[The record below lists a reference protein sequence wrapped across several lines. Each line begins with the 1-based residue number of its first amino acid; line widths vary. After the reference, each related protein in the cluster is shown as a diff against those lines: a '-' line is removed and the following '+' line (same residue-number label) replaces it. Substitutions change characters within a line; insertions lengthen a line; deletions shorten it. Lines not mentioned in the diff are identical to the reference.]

1 MKKKIMIEMPLI
13 EKDLFLPT
21 NNLTENKATEKKVIL
36 GQSFMSTSWKK
47 RKQAIIQ
54 TLSLGKILF
63 VSLKYFLFKDATF
76 SI

>member
-54 TLSLGKILF
+54 TSSLGKILF